1 VHIITQQRRQD
12 AEVKYN
18 GTYRRDSARTTD
30 FNMRVCDV
38 KDKRRGLFAS
48 WVDEGW
54 EVFVLTDLKEIL
66 KET

>member
-1 VHIITQQRRQD
+1 
-12 AEVKYN
+12 
-18 GTYRRDSARTTD
+18 
-30 FNMRVCDV
+30 MRVCDV